1 MTTEFDMTGGQ
12 ITPEVTDNPQQ
23 DGFIDTG
30 GGNMPYLPPIPPIPN
45 PQPQAG
51 IKGLSKREVDDPNEI
66 IVEVSSKAPVVILFG
81 AKTSGK
87 TMTLIRLT
95 QYLQQQGY
103 SVEPD
108 PIFRP
113 AHDENYEKMCRDF
126 HRLCNDQYAAEG
138 TDDMSFMLVH
148 VLDRKG
154 KPICQLLEAPG
165 EHYFDETN
173 PLKPFPTYI
182 NKFLQ
187 LQNKRIWLIIVEKD
201 WKKVK
206 KDGEKDP
213 RIRQAYAQRIQNLP
227 PQVRRDKTIFV
238 CHKVDLQNHL
248 FLSNGKPNKRQ
259 LFESIEEQ
267 YKGIFTPYK
276 NLNPI
281 TRWFMKYKF
290 QFVPFSTGTFN
301 TVASGQQVYTPGEDM
316 YPREL
321 WKAILKTVKG

>member
-12 ITPEVTDNPQQ
+12 IIPEGTDNQQQ
-23 DGFIDTG
+23 DGFIGTG
-30 GGNMPYLPPIPPIPN
+30 GSDIPYTPDPPF
-45 PQPQAG
+45 G
-51 IKGLSKREVDDPNEI
+51 DEERDPNEI
-66 IVEVSSKAPVVILFG
+66 IVEVNSKAPVVILFG

-113 AHDENYEKMCRDF
+113 AFDKNYEKMCRDY

-138 TDDMSFMLVH
+138 TNDMNFMLVH

-206 KDGEKDP
+206 KDGEMDP

-238 CHKVDLQNHL
+238 CHKVDLQKHL

-259 LFESIEEQ
+259 LFESIQEQ

>member
-1 MTTEFDMTGGQ
+1 MATEFDMTGGQ
-12 ITPEVTDNPQQ
+12 ITTEVTDNQQ
-23 DGFIDTG
+23 QTGFIGNG
-30 GGNMPYLPPIPPIPN
+30 GSDSPVPPKPN

-51 IKGLSKREVDDPNEI
+51 IKGLSKREADDPNEI

-301 TVASGQQVYTPGEDM
+301 KVASGQQVYTPGEDM

>member
-12 ITPEVTDNPQQ
+12 IIPEVTDNQQQ
-23 DGFIDTG
+23 DGFIGTG
-30 GGNMPYLPPIPPIPN
+30 GSDSPVPPKPDPSDLI
-45 PQPQAG
+45 G
-51 IKGLSKREVDDPNEI
+51 DEERDPNEI
-66 IVEVSSKAPVVILFG
+66 IVEVNSKAPVVILFG

-187 LQNKRIWLIIVEKD
+187 LPNKRIWLIIVEKN

-206 KDGEKDP
+206 KDGEMDP

-259 LFESIEEQ
+259 LFESIQEQ

-301 TVASGQQVYTPGEDM
+301 KVASGQQVYTPGEDM

>member
-12 ITPEVTDNPQQ
+12 ITPEGTDNQQ
-23 DGFIDTG
+23 QTGFIG
-30 GGNMPYLPPIPPIPN
+30 NGGNDSPFPPKPH

-51 IKGLSKREVDDPNEI
+51 IKGLSKKEADDPNEI

-206 KDGEKDP
+206 KDREKEDP